1 MNPKTQNNS
10 NGLILTLSFLS
21 LLAAINAVLFNVAFP
36 NISQDLHISSAQVSW
51 IAIGYS
57 MVVAIGSIIY
67 GKLAD
72 TINIRKLFLI
82 GISLFILGSILG
94 FIKHDSIGIIIA
106 ARMLQ
111 ASGGSA
117 FITLAMISVRL
128 MIDFEKRPVAFS
140 FISVGIALA
149 IGLDPLIGGAI
160 ISLFSWPFLFL
171 VMIISVVAAWL
182 LLAFMPKENK
192 EIIHN
197 NFDYL
202 GAIMLFIFIATLLL
216 GVNLNYLFLFVAA
229 FMLVVLY
236 LWFKKAQYPFIEIQL
251 LKNLVF
257 VRAITVGTII
267 NIALLGVLFLLPLL
281 LANIYHLSSLEVGI
295 IFFIASIFSSL
306 ASLFVGRLLPIYGN
320 IKIIYFGALLMAL
333 SLLLLYFFT
342 GTILIGIA
350 TTFIFISYSTIQV
363 ALNSLVPLTLG
374 DKVGLGLGVYNLANF
389 IGMALGPALSSKI
402 LDSTQNYGYAFLFI
416 VILVVAIFPLLFKL
430 PISKKI

>member
-128 MIDFEKRPVAFS
+128 MIDFEKD
-140 FISVGIALA
+140 L
-149 IGLDPLIGGAI
+149 L
-160 ISLFSWPFLFL
+160 PFLLL
-171 VMIISVVAAWL
+171 V
-182 LLAFMPKENK
+182 
-192 EIIHN
+192 
-197 NFDYL
+197 
-202 GAIMLFIFIATLLL
+202 
-216 GVNLNYLFLFVAA
+216 
-229 FMLVVLY
+229 
-236 LWFKKAQYPFIEIQL
+236 
-251 LKNLVF
+251 
-257 VRAITVGTII
+257 
-267 NIALLGVLFLLPLL
+267 
-281 LANIYHLSSLEVGI
+281 
-295 IFFIASIFSSL
+295 
-306 ASLFVGRLLPIYGN
+306 
-320 IKIIYFGALLMAL
+320 
-333 SLLLLYFFT
+333 
-342 GTILIGIA
+342 
-350 TTFIFISYSTIQV
+350 
-363 ALNSLVPLTLG
+363 
-374 DKVGLGLGVYNLANF
+374 
-389 IGMALGPALSSKI
+389 
-402 LDSTQNYGYAFLFI
+402 
-416 VILVVAIFPLLFKL
+416 
-430 PISKKI
+430 